1 MSATIESGVFA
12 GMTRAEL
19 AAQRAQLQRAL
30 LQLASGAKTASV
42 SYAQGAGSRS
52 VTYTPADETR
62 IRGLIRQINA
72 ALGQPRR
79 AIGVVFR

>member
-1 MSATIESGVFA
+1 MSATIQSGTFA
-12 GMTRAEL
+12 GMTH
-19 AAQRAQLQRAL
+19 AQLEATRGQLQRAL
-30 LQLASGAKTASV
+30 LELATGAKVASV
-42 SYAQGAGSRS
+42 SYAQGNGSRS
-52 VTYTPADETR
+52 VSYTAADETR